1 MKKEKSTAGKFGGL
15 IDVYS
20 ITDAVADK
28 AVVPLLY
35 EGRHNLI
42 EVNAN
47 PLDTFFDKVSE
58 PLTKYGKAKLK
69 RKYSTTN
76 QLNQADQVIYARAW
90 DITEHFVA
98 NFQGTG
104 FKGMLVTP
112 SKTTAIRYRE
122 YLREIGKVSA
132 EVVVSPPDTREN
144 NDDAFEE
151 NEDLVKKFYKSMM
164 DKYGTS
170 KKYEEALINS
180 FKKQDKP
187 EIMIVVDK
195 LLTGFDAPVAQVLY
209 LTRSLKEHTL
219 LQAIARVNRNAE
231 GKDYGYIIDY
241 YGNLENLD
249 SALNTYSGLSE
260 FDEEE
265 LVGTLININKEI
277 EKLPQA
283 HSEVWDIFKAVKN
296 KYDAEAYSELLND
309 ESIRH
314 RFYEKLSFFIRLFKL
329 AMSSVDFNDIKNE
342 KLIDRYKKDAK
353 FFLKLRVDVQRR
365 YFDELDYSEYE
376 AQVQKLI
383 DKHITTE
390 GEVLKITQLVNIFD
404 KEQREN
410 EVEKIQG
417 KAAKA
422 DHIASRTIKAINVKM
437 NEDSFYYTKLSAL
450 IKETIQE
457 YRQRRIDE
465 AEYLAKVQDLEKVFF
480 SGKQADIPQAL
491 EGRPNAVAYFNI
503 LDNVAKEIF
512 EKLPDHKDMEAQLAL
527 ELEDQIREVIY
538 EDDALI
544 VDWQTNVE
552 IENALRIKLDDYLF
566 DAQQK

>member
-1 MKKEKSTAGKFGGL
+1 MNR
-15 IDVYS
+15 
-20 ITDAVADK
+20 
-28 AVVPLLY
+28 PL
-35 EGRHNLI
+35 
-42 EVNAN
+42 
-47 PLDTFFDKVSE
+47 
-58 PLTKYGKAKLK
+58 
-69 RKYSTTN
+69 
-76 QLNQADQVIYARAW
+76 
-90 DITEHFVA
+90 
-98 NFQGTG
+98 
-104 FKGMLVTP
+104 
-112 SKTTAIRYRE
+112 
-122 YLREIGKVSA
+122 
-132 EVVVSPPDTREN
+132 
-144 NDDAFEE
+144 
-151 NEDLVKKFYKSMM
+151 
-164 DKYGTS
+164 
-170 KKYEEALINS
+170 
-180 FKKQDKP
+180 
-187 EIMIVVDK
+187 
-195 LLTGFDAPVAQVLY
+195 
-209 LTRSLKEHTL
+209 
-219 LQAIARVNRNAE
+219 
-231 GKDYGYIIDY
+231 
-241 YGNLENLD
+241 
-249 SALNTYSGLSE
+249 
-260 FDEEE
+260 E

-277 EKLPQA
+277 EKLPQT

-422 DHIASRTIKAINVKM
+422 DHIASRTIKAINVKI
-437 NEDSFYYTKLSAL
+437 NEDSFYYTKLSTI
-450 IKETIQE
+450 IKETIEE

-480 SGKQADIPQAL
+480 SGKQANVPQAL
-491 EGRPNAVAYFNI
+491 DGRPNAVAYFNI

-512 EKLPDHKDMEAQLAL
+512 DNLPDHKNMEAQLAL

-566 DAQQK
+566 DAQQKYEITIPFDTIDEIIEEVLKIAKVRYS